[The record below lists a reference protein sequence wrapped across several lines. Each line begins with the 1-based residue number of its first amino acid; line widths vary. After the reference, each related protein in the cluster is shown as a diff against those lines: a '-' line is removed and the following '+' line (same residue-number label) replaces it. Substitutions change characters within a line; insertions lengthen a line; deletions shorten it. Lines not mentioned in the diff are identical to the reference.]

1 MMTYR
6 NLNLAALMLTVACGS
21 ISPVIAAEDA
31 ATPVELDAPAPAD
44 ANQPNPV
51 PGGDDVGTD
60 AGVTNAADANTSNAV
75 PAEDNGGAEASGK
88 EGEGTTTDAA
98 ATPEDS
104 ANASNNEA
112 GAAAAQPAEATASA
126 TPSEPATPDEHF
138 DKMYNNMATT
148 HPEEAKKLKK
158 EYHAKKDKSAVL
170 AKWSKTAIESQ
181 DMLDAVEELFAIY
194 QVLKNIDGEVAAD
207 FEKKVEDEK
216 DPRTLLEYAHQ
227 LLLKTLKDRK
237 AQIQT
242 AKAELES
249 VSVILQY
256 VDGDKAQQVSDIER
270 TAEDPRA
277 QISEAYDLLE
287 KTLEEAHKE
296 VGLKPLQ

>member
-1 MMTYR
+1 MITYR
-6 NLNLAALMLTVACGS
+6 NLNLAALLLTVAYDS
-21 ISPVIAAEDA
+21 ISPVVAAEDGA
-31 ATPVELDAPAPAD
+31 APVELDAPAPIDAD
-44 ANQPNPV
+44 APKTT
-51 PGGDDVGTD
+51 PGGDDISTV
-60 AGVTNAADANTSNAV
+60 VDANSDSGT
-75 PAEDNGGAEASGK
+75 AE
-88 EGEGTTTDAA
+88 TTT
-98 ATPEDS
+98 
-104 ANASNNEA
+104 
-112 GAAAAQPAEATASA
+112 EATASETNQPEAGAPETADDAAAATTANDDKAIDNKPADDKAPA
-126 TPSEPATPDEHF
+126 TPSERF
-138 DKMYNNMATT
+138 DKMYNNMAAT
-148 HPEEAKKLKK
+148 HPQEAKKLKK
-158 EYHAKKDKSAVL
+158 EYHANQDKSAVL

-194 QVLKNIDGEVAAD
+194 QVIKNIDGEVAAD

-216 DPRTLLEYAHQ
+216 DPRTMLEYAHQ

-237 AQIQT
+237 SQIEM

-256 VDGDKAQQVSDIER
+256 VDGEKAQQIADIER

-287 KTLEEAHKE
+287 KTLEEAHKD

>member
-1 MMTYR
+1 MITYR
-6 NLNLAALMLTVACGS
+6 KLNLAALLLTVACGA
-21 ISPVIAAEDA
+21 ICPVIAADDG
-31 ATPVELDAPAPAD
+31 TVPIELDAPAPAD
-44 ANQPNPV
+44 ADAPKAT
-51 PGGDDVGTD
+51 PGGDDISVEAEGNGE
-60 AGVTNAADANTSNAV
+60 AGASEAAPEAAARADGQPEAAAPADDKAV
-75 PAEDNGGAEASGK
+75 EIQPAEDKSV
-88 EGEGTTTDAA
+88 
-98 ATPEDS
+98 EDKV
-104 ANASNNEA
+104 
-112 GAAAAQPAEATASA
+112 
-126 TPSEPATPDEHF
+126 PATTSERF

-158 EYHAKKDKSAVL
+158 EYHANKDKSAVL
-170 AKWSKTAIESQ
+170 AKWSKTAIDSQ

-194 QVLKNIDGEVAAD
+194 QVIKNIDGEVAAD

-216 DPRTLLEYAHQ
+216 DPRTMLEYAHQ

-237 AQIQT
+237 SQIEM

-256 VDGDKAQQVSDIER
+256 VDGEKAQQVADIGR

-287 KTLEEAHKE
+287 KTLEETHKE